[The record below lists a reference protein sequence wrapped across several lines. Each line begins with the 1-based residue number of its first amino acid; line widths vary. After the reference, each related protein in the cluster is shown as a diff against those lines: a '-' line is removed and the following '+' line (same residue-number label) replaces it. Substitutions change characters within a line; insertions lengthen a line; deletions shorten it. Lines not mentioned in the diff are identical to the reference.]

1 MEQDIAEIDGI
12 VEDVLGRNGEKSS
25 QVAQL
30 SQRNRAAGWV
40 SFGWVV
46 GDGVVRQYSAPNVVG
61 ARRLKALIFYTI
73 NRLLHEQR
81 SLLRFEPLFGW
92 LRGNVCCSS

>member
-1 MEQDIAEIDGI
+1 VEQDIAEIDGI

-46 GDGVVRQYSAPNVVG
+46 GDGICVRQYSAPNVVVV
-61 ARRLKALIFYTI
+61 RKL
-73 NRLLHEQR
+73 
-81 SLLRFEPLFGW
+81 
-92 LRGNVCCSS
+92 